1 MTRVAPHTT
10 KNHKTLRF
18 FTLLFFLKDW
28 KLHFQ
33 SYCMMKNSC
42 QKARKSKERGR
53 NLQHISKS
61 CFSVSGLICPASFL
75 VAGSFPVFG
84 QTKSGFLVFGPT
96 LFWFKLCFLV
106 FGLIYPQSFAVFSD
120 TKYTSFRHVF
130 VEFGIYIFFVAGA
143 CFFPVSLFFPN
154 YLFFTLISLPRT
166 GSSQNTD
173 RCALLDNRKL

>member
-1 MTRVAPHTT
+1 MNMTRVAPHTT

-18 FTLLFFLKDW
+18 FTLLFFLEDW

-33 SYCMMKNSC
+33 SHCMMKNSC

-75 VAGSFPVFG
+75 VFGSFPVFG

-106 FGLIYPQSFAVFSD
+106 FGLIYPQSIAVF
-120 TKYTSFRHVF
+120 
-130 VEFGIYIFFVAGA
+130 
-143 CFFPVSLFFPN
+143 
-154 YLFFTLISLPRT
+154 
-166 GSSQNTD
+166 
-173 RCALLDNRKL
+173 